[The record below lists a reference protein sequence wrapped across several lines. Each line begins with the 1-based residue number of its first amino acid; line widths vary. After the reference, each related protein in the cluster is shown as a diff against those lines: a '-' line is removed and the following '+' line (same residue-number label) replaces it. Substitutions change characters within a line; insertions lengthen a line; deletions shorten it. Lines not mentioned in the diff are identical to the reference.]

1 MSLDDRACT
10 YIIWTVKLDLG
21 VLALVVI
28 YGLVTVIHTK
38 RIALGVVVR
47 SGFSICE
54 EIGEGCLGLRS
65 RDVTKCDRLWIF
77 RYGITIILVIY

>member
-1 MSLDDRACT
+1 LSLDDRAYT

-38 RIALGVVVR
+38 RIALAVQFE
-47 SGFSICE
+47 SA
-54 EIGEGCLGLRS
+54 
-65 RDVTKCDRLWIF
+65 DRLVS
-77 RYGITIILVIY
+77 RSLLELVGLDLWST

>member
-21 VLALVVI
+21 VLTLVVI

-38 RIALGVVVR
+38 RIAPK
-47 SGFSICE
+47 
-54 EIGEGCLGLRS
+54 
-65 RDVTKCDRLWIF
+65 T
-77 RYGITIILVIY
+77 